1 MGDNTKIV
9 LLEKRLV
16 DTLNESTLPIIVKK
30 MVLENVLRTATEL
43 VDKTLKQEAESIAEQ
58 SKEGEENGI
67 Q

>member
-9 LLEKRLV
+9 LLEQRLV

-30 MVLENVLRTATEL
+30 MVLENVLRTATEATEQ
-43 VDKTLKQEAESIAEQ
+43 KLKEEAME

>member
-16 DTLNESTLPIIVKK
+16 DTLNESALPILVKK
-30 MVLENVLRTATEL
+30 MVLENVLRTATEAAEKVL
-43 VDKTLKQEAESIAEQ
+43 REEAEQ
-58 SKEGEENGI
+58 KGEENGI

>member
-16 DTLNESTLPIIVKK
+16 DTLNESTLPILVKK
-30 MVLENVLRTATEL
+30 MVLENVLRTATEAAEQ
-43 VDKTLKQEAESIAEQ
+43 KLKEEAMAEQ

>member
-16 DTLNESTLPIIVKK
+16 DTLNESALPILVKK
-30 MVLENVLRTATEL
+30 MVLENVLRTATE
-43 VDKTLKQEAESIAEQ
+43 AAEQ
-58 SKEGEENGI
+58 KLKEEAMAEKSKEGEENGI

>member
-16 DTLNESTLPIIVKK
+16 DTLNESSLPILVKK
-30 MVLENVLRTATEL
+30 MVLENVLRTATEATEQ
-43 VDKTLKQEAESIAEQ
+43 KLKEEAEQ

>member
-9 LLEKRLV
+9 LLEIRLV
-16 DTLNESTLPIIVKK
+16 DTLNESALPILVKK
-30 MVLENVLRTATEL
+30 MVLENVLRTATEATEQ
-43 VDKTLKQEAESIAEQ
+43 KLKEEAME

>member
-16 DTLNESTLPIIVKK
+16 DTLNESPLPILVKK
-30 MVLENVLRTATEL
+30 MVLENVLRTATEATEQ
-43 VDKTLKQEAESIAEQ
+43 KLKEEAME